1 VTRAR
6 VALTHSPGRLEEL
19 QSLLAA
25 RGFEVL
31 RRPLVEVVPRSDPR
45 TRAAA
50 QTLLEL
56 PWMLLTS
63 RSTVEALIGMGVGF
77 GGPRLGAIGPATAAA
92 LLDAGAG
99 LSLTAAPHNG
109 EGLARTFLAHPD
121 ARGPVGLPR
130 GNLAQG
136 TLERTLGEAGMA
148 VMPVVVYDTVA
159 REWTAE
165 QVDAVV
171 LTSPSAVAALPED
184 VGRLGRIVTL
194 GSTTSRAARDR
205 GWRCEEA
212 SAPTPEAAVEAV
224 ERVLI

>member
-19 QSLLAA
+19 QPLLTA

-31 RRPLVEVVPRSDPR
+31 CRPLVEVVLR
-45 TRAAA
+45 TDRRTSAAV

-63 RSTVEALIGMGVGF
+63 RSTVESLVGMGVGF
-77 GGPRLGAIGPATAAA
+77 DGPRLGVIGPATAAA
-92 LLDAGAG
+92 LRGAGAG
-99 LSLTAAPHNG
+99 VTLTAAPHNA

-130 GNLAQG
+130 GNRALD
-136 TLERTLGEAGMA
+136 TLERALGEAGMA

-159 REWTAE
+159 REWPAE
-165 QVDAVV
+165 RVDAVV
-171 LTSPSAVAALPED
+171 VASPSAVAALPDD
-184 VGRLGRIVTL
+184 VGRLGRVVTL
-194 GSTTSRAARDR
+194 GATTSRAARDR